1 MASRYHIGQYSF
13 ILCINLWWSFIVLKN
28 FNDIGIKLVEVYRW
42 AGNILFFS
50 QLKFCNRS
58 FHDGSVVKN
67 APVMQEMRV
76 WSLGLEVSSGEE
88 NDNPLQYSCL
98 ENSLD
103 REAWWATVH
112 GVAESDTTEHMRAY
126 TCMHAAAAKSLQLC
140 PTLCDPIDGSPPGS
154 SVHGVFQA
162 RVLEWVPLPSPMH
175 AWAFTIYRFTVR
187 NGLCSDKNGIP
198 V

>member
-1 MASRYHIGQYSF
+1 MASRYHIRQYSF
-13 ILCINLWWSFIVLKN
+13 ILCRNLWWSFIVLKN
-28 FNDIGIKLVEVYRW
+28 FNDIGIKLVEVYGW

-76 WSLGLEVSSGEE
+76 WSLGLEGSSGEE
-88 NDNPLQYSCL
+88 NDNSLQYSCL
-98 ENSLD
+98 ENPLD
-103 REAWWATVH
+103 REACWATDH
-112 GVAESDTTEHMRAY
+112 GVADSDTTEHMHAY

-154 SVHGVFQA
+154 SVNGVFQA
-162 RVLEWVPLPSPMH
+162 RVLEWG
-175 AWAFTIYRFTVR
+175 AIAFSDACMSFHYLQIY
-187 NGLCSDKNGIP
+187 C
-198 V
+198 